1 MSAVRFRDATVAD
14 VPTIT
19 ALQNA
24 AADALTA
31 RMNAAFESME
41 RDGTLQQILHR
52 YDTSGT
58 PAQR

>member
-1 MSAVRFRDATVAD
+1 VLVFNRIRVYLACNRG
-14 VPTIT
+14 VPDT
-19 ALQNA
+19 
-24 AADALTA
+24 LTA

-52 YDTSGT
+52 YDAVGM